1 MEMEKP
7 FKLFPLPRLNSSH
20 VSAVKPQ
27 SMVENAC
34 FFQDFKSPFG
44 MGSAQDV
51 IKNKNSDCFSKKV
64 THLPVIEEENTESVN
79 QLYSKL
85 YKEAEKIKKWK
96 FTIET
101 EVKQNEKKLQENK
114 KTVDAQRK
122 AIKELQFE
130 NEKLSLKLEDEINEN
145 KDLTNQSN
153 ATRHVCD
160 LLKDTCTRAA
170 EKANMYDNDREE
182 TRQMYGE
189 LNNNIE
195 RMIMAFEELRVQ
207 AENSR
212 QEMYI
217 QIKQEAEKRQQL
229 ENEYKLEM
237 NRSEQQILELMQ
249 VKDNRNNKLSDLKL
263 QLHESTNMISALEEA
278 SKNRRDELEKSQCK
292 AQQLLEELEESKVS
306 LQKTKESQNSI
317 EIELQSAQVSLLQ
330 TTKEKQTK
338 MEELEEIKALHA
350 LQLAGLQVTIDS
362 LNEILTAQ
370 QKSLKESEG
379 CVITISLES
388 QRKTTELEEMTNLK
402 DSIKT
407 ELEELKIELAS
418 SIRVQKDLE
427 QQVVKAIS
435 ESQLLSQKL
444 EETDGNR
451 EALKKEIGFLKTQ
464 VNSSFVDGESCS
476 RKIAELKSEIDKK
489 ELKYEELLMDYDR
502 LLAEKEKTTKSIDI
516 SAKDIKNIQKD
527 LKASKES
534 EDRAKKEIENLE
546 DKNHQ
551 LRKEVECL
559 MEQLKLKGEEVRNQL
574 DECEHKTR
582 NIEGEISKREKQLKT
597 LENKLS
603 SLKKQVENKNKSIEE
618 LQQENKCLKKK
629 ITGESKQCSLLE
641 AEVEQLHIRLED
653 ARMQY
658 EQTVSNKQKE
668 IEDIQLREQSLHE
681 EVERLKL
688 TAEVALKS
696 QQETDI
702 RCQHKIAEMVAL
714 MEKHK
719 HQYDKMVE
727 EKDTELDLFRSR
739 EQEITSTKAFLETD
753 LCNKKDEIVSLQKQL
768 KQQTEEKEEIAKK
781 AEESKMSLIK
791 EMKHKKVQTSFME
804 TPKQI
809 TQKIDLQTQTSSS
822 KKPLMPHFASH
833 LEIGRQSDNTER
845 SPWTSSRSTIYT
857 PQKVYSLHNF

>member
-451 EALKKEIGFLKTQ
+451 EALK
-464 VNSSFVDGESCS
+464 
-476 RKIAELKSEIDKK
+476 
-489 ELKYEELLMDYDR
+489 
-502 LLAEKEKTTKSIDI
+502 
-516 SAKDIKNIQKD
+516 
-527 LKASKES
+527 ASKES